1 MKLRAAS
8 GLLAVCTGAICLHAT
23 PGWAQLG
30 PTGGAISTSQYAVDL
45 YQGPVT
51 TSTRVIGLGGA
62 YDAIA
67 EGSEGNFVNPA
78 AAAIRMPW
86 SYTHLDYDLGAGI
99 ALPSTFSNSDFFN
112 SGSDRTNLST
122 SGQNDFVFLD
132 VEGDLQLGPW
142 GLGTA
147 VALQQYGLSR
157 DNRAS
162 TGSSNQRIRAQF
174 AIGLLHLARS
184 FVHGQLLFGAGIR
197 YTGLSVL
204 NQNSQTYNSQT
215 LFTTQGVGYEF
226 GWLWR
231 PYNQVFRL
239 GASVRSAVTTKA
251 ESGGNITA
259 DDNGNRVLFKDTA
272 DQMYLPNEVALPWEW
287 SLGFA
292 VQLGSRPFNPRW
304 TDPHDLL
311 ADVRET
317 VRSNEIER
325 ERRQKQLLAAIPDD
339 APDSAEQ
346 KARVMA
352 ELKTE
357 RAADAKLLDQAAR
370 HTRDVL
376 KARERALGRWYLLM
390 ATSLK
395 VSGPVQNAVGV
406 ESFLQRIVD
415 HSGDRVV
422 ASPHLGVE
430 SEVIPQWLKLRA
442 GLYGEPTRFSNN
454 RAGPRAHSTLGFE
467 TKLFSWSVFGIYDTD
482 TQWRVQGA
490 TDISQRYF
498 AWSASIG
505 VWH

>member
-1 MKLRAAS
+1 MTLRSRTAQFVGCAWS
-8 GLLAVCTGAICLHAT
+8 ICLYAT
-23 PGWAQLG
+23 VASAQLG
-30 PTGGAISTSQYAVDL
+30 SNGSNISMSQYAVDL

-51 TSTRVIGLGGA
+51 TSTRVIGMGGA

-122 SGQNDFVFLD
+122 SSQKDFVFLD
-132 VEGDLQLGPW
+132 LEGALQLGPW

-157 DNRAS
+157 DNGTS
-162 TGSSNQRIRAQF
+162 TGASNQRIQAQF

-197 YTGLSVL
+197 YTGLSIL
-204 NQNSQTYNSQT
+204 NQNSTYNSQT

-231 PYNQVFRL
+231 PYNQLFRL
-239 GASVRSAVTTKA
+239 GASARSAVTTKA
-251 ESGGNITA
+251 ESGSNIAA
-259 DDNGNRVLFKDTA
+259 DSNGNRLLFPNTA
-272 DQMYLPNEVALPWEW
+272 EQMYLPDEVALPWEW
-287 SLGFA
+287 SLGLA

-304 TDPHDLL
+304 TDPHDL
-311 ADVRET
+311 ATEVRQT
-317 VRSNEIER
+317 VRSNEAE
-325 ERRQKQLLAAIPDD
+325 RQKRQEQLLANLPQD
-339 APDSAEQ
+339 ASAEA
-346 KARVMA
+346 KNRVLA
-352 ELKTE
+352 ELRAE
-357 RAADAKLLDQAAR
+357 RVKDQELLDQATQ

-390 ATSLK
+390 ATSMK
-395 VSGPVQNAVGV
+395 VSGPVKNGVGV
-406 ESFLQRIVD
+406 ESFLQRVVD
-415 HSGDRVV
+415 RSGERVV

-454 RAGPRAHSTLGFE
+454 RAGPRVHTTLGFE
-467 TKLFSWSVFGIYDTD
+467 TKLFPWSVFGIYDTD
-482 TQWRVQGA
+482 TQWRIQA
-490 TDISQRYF
+490 ALDSSQRYF

>member
-1 MKLRAAS
+1 MNLLPIRKISLICVWTICVSETVAS
-8 GLLAVCTGAICLHAT
+8 
-23 PGWAQLG
+23 AQLG
-30 PTGGAISTSQYAVDL
+30 RNGSPIATSQYAVDL

-51 TSTRVIGLGGA
+51 TSTRVIGMGGA

-86 SYTHLDYDLGAGI
+86 SYTHLDYDLGAGV
-99 ALPSTFSNSDFFN
+99 ALPSTFSNADFFN

-122 SGQNDFVFLD
+122 SSQNNFVFLD
-132 VEGDLQLGPW
+132 LEGHLQLGPW

-157 DNRAS
+157 DNKAS
-162 TGSSNQRIRAQF
+162 SASSNQRIQAQF

-197 YTGLSVL
+197 YTGMNVL
-204 NQNSQTYNSQT
+204 NQNTQIYNGQT

-251 ESGGNITA
+251 ESGSNIAA
-259 DDNGNRVLFKDTA
+259 DANGNRLLFPGTA
-272 DQMYLPNEVALPWEW
+272 DQMYLPDEVALPWEW

-304 TDPHDLL
+304 TDPHDIL
-311 ADVRET
+311 ADIRQTMRQNELDREQ
-317 VRSNEIER
+317 RKE
-325 ERRQKQLLAAIPDD
+325 QLLNDIPPD
-339 APDSAEQ
+339 AEDGEKRRAQ
-346 KARVMA
+346 VLA
-352 ELKTE
+352 ELKAE
-357 RAADAKLLDQAAR
+357 SDKDEEMLQQAVAR
-370 HTRDVL
+370 TRRLL
-376 KARERALGRWYLLM
+376 KARERQLGRWYLLM

-395 VSGPVQNAVGV
+395 VSGPVKNAVGV
-406 ESFLQRIVD
+406 ESFLQRVVD

-430 SEVIPQWLKLRA
+430 SEVIPKWLKLRA

-454 RAGPRAHSTLGFE
+454 RAGPRTHTTFGFE
-467 TKLFSWSVFGIYDTD
+467 SKLFSWSVFGLYDSD
-482 TQWRVQGA
+482 TQWRIQA
-490 TDISQRYF
+490 ALDSSQRYF
-498 AWSASIG
+498 AWSASLG

>member
-1 MKLRAAS
+1 VKLRC
-8 GLLAVCTGAICLHAT
+8 GLFAGCVGLTCVHAT
-23 PGWAQLG
+23 VANAQVG
-30 PTGGAISTSQYAVDL
+30 PNGSAISTSQYAVDL

-78 AAAIRMPW
+78 AAAIRTPW

-99 ALPSTFSNSDFFN
+99 ALPITRNDSDFFN

-122 SGQNDFVFLD
+122 SAQNAFIFLD

-142 GLGTA
+142 ALGTA
-147 VALQQYGLSR
+147 VTLQQYGLSR
-157 DNRAS
+157 DNRVSA
-162 TGSSNQRIRAQF
+162 GASNQQIRAQF
-174 AIGLLHLARS
+174 AVGLLHLARS

-197 YTGLSVL
+197 YTGLNIL
-204 NQNSQTYNSQT
+204 NQNTQSYNSQT
-215 LFTTQGVGYEF
+215 LFTTQGVGYQF

-231 PYNQVFRL
+231 PHNQMFRL
-239 GASVRSAVTTKA
+239 GASARSAVTTKA
-251 ESGGNITA
+251 ESGSNVTTDSQGNH
-259 DDNGNRVLFKDTA
+259 VLFAGTA
-272 DQMYLPNEVALPWEW
+272 DQMYLPDKVALPWEW

-304 TDPHDLL
+304 TDPDEITG
-311 ADVRET
+311 DVRQT
-317 VRSNEIER
+317 IGDNELER
-325 ERRQKQLLAAIPDD
+325 EQRQKQLDAAIPED
-339 APDSAEQ
+339 APD
-346 KARVMA
+346 K
-352 ELKTE
+352 
-357 RAADAKLLDQAAR
+357 AAR
-370 HTRDVL
+370 KAKIVADLKAERDRDEALLEQSKRRARAIL

-395 VSGPVQNAVGV
+395 VSGPVTNAVGV
-406 ESFLQRIVD
+406 ESFMQRVVD
-415 HSGDRVV
+415 RSGERVV

-430 SEVIPQWLKLRA
+430 SEVVPQWLKLRA

-454 RAGPRAHSTLGFE
+454 RAGPRMHTTFGFE
-467 TKLFSWSVFGIYDTD
+467 TKLFGWSVFGIYDRD
-482 TQWRVQGA
+482 TQWRIQA
-490 TDISQRYF
+490 ALDSAQRYF

>member
-1 MKLRAAS
+1 MS
-8 GLLAVCTGAICLHAT
+8 H
-23 PGWAQLG
+23 
-30 PTGGAISTSQYAVDL
+30 YAVDL

-51 TSTRVIGLGGA
+51 TSTRVIGMGGA

-86 SYTHLDYDLGAGI
+86 SHTHLDYDLGAGI
-99 ALPSTFSNSDFFN
+99 ALPSTFRNSDFFN

-122 SGQNDFVFLD
+122 SSQNDFVFLD
-132 VEGDLQLGPW
+132 FEGDLQLGPW

-157 DNRAS
+157 DNKTS
-162 TGSSNQRIRAQF
+162 TGAANQRIQAQF
-174 AIGLLHLARS
+174 AVGLLHLARS
-184 FVHGQLLFGAGIR
+184 FVRGQLLFGAGIR

-204 NQNSQTYNSQT
+204 NENTQIYNSQT

-231 PYNQVFRL
+231 PYDQAFRL
-239 GASVRSAVTTKA
+239 GASVRSAVATKA
-251 ESGGNITA
+251 ELGSNIAA
-259 DDNGNRVLFKDTA
+259 DASGNRVLFKGTA
-272 DQMYLPNEVALPWEW
+272 DQMYLPDEVALPWEW

-292 VQLGSRPFNPRW
+292 VQLGARPFNPHW
-304 TDPHDLL
+304 TDPYDLL
-311 ADVRET
+311 AELRHDLRC
-317 VRSNEIER
+317 NELER
-325 ERRQKQLLAAIPDD
+325 ERRQKELIAAIPKD
-339 APDSAEQ
+339 APDRDQQGARILAEIKAEQ
-346 KARVMA
+346 AKDQ
-352 ELKTE
+352 E
-357 RAADAKLLDQAAR
+357 RLRQAAVR
-370 HTRDVL
+370 TRLVL
-376 KARERALGRWYLLM
+376 KERERALGRWYLLM

-406 ESFLQRIVD
+406 ESFLQRVVD
-415 HSGDRVV
+415 RSGDRVV

-430 SEVIPQWLKLRA
+430 SEVVPQWLKLRA

-454 RAGPRAHSTLGFE
+454 RAGPRMHTTMGFE
-467 TKLFSWSVFGIYDTD
+467 SKLFAWSVFGLYGTG
-482 TQWRVQGA
+482 TQWRIQA
-490 TDISQRYF
+490 ALDSSQRYF

>member
-1 MKLRAAS
+1 M
-8 GLLAVCTGAICLHAT
+8 
-23 PGWAQLG
+23 
-30 PTGGAISTSQYAVDL
+30 SQYAVDL

-122 SGQNDFVFLD
+122 SSQNNFLFLD
-132 VEGDLQLGPW
+132 FEGDLQLGPW

-157 DNRAS
+157 TSEGA
-162 TGSSNQRIRAQF
+162 SNQRIQAQF

-184 FVHGQLLFGAGIR
+184 FVRGQLLFGAGIR

-204 NQNSQTYNSQT
+204 NQNTQTYNSQT

-239 GASVRSAVTTKA
+239 GASVRSAVTTNA
-251 ESGGNITA
+251 ESGSNISA
-259 DDNGNRVLFKDTA
+259 DASGNRMLFQGTA
-272 DQMYLPNEVALPWEW
+272 DQMYLPDKVALPWEW

-304 TDPHDLL
+304 TDPHDLV
-311 ADVRET
+311 ADVRQM
-317 VRSNEIER
+317 VRNNEIER
-325 ERRQKQLLAAIPDD
+325 AQREKQLLAAIPEN
-339 APDSAEQ
+339 APDTAERN
-346 KARVMA
+346 ARILA
-352 ELKTE
+352 EFRTE
-357 RAADAKLLDQAAR
+357 RELDQELLNQAVR

-430 SEVIPQWLKLRA
+430 SEVVPQWLKLRA
-442 GLYGEPTRFSNN
+442 GLYGEPTRFNNN
-454 RAGPRAHSTLGFE
+454 RASPRVHTTLGFE

-482 TQWRVQGA
+482 TQWRIQAAV
-490 TDISQRYF
+490 DSSERYF